1 MKRRLY
7 IFITLCLALMA
18 VSPLAEAQSKKNQPT
33 NFTVYGNVRSAKG
46 IPLMGVEIT
55 VQDSFI
61 NATSD
66 ENGDFNITIPSIG
79 SVLVFYT
86 NYYKESVQTITSTD
100 YLQIIMYEAEAGQGA
115 RDQVNMPYWTTQK
128 RNVTA

>member
-61 NATSD
+61 N
-66 ENGDFNITIPSIG
+66 
-79 SVLVFYT
+79 
-86 NYYKESVQTITSTD
+86 
-100 YLQIIMYEAEAGQGA
+100 
-115 RDQVNMPYWTTQK
+115 TTQEEQYHQHLHQA
-128 RNVTA
+128 VV